1 MLHITSK
8 YEFLSFLCIYDAECT
23 IDNLMGRT
31 ELSSS
36 SQYSK
41 KKKALTHNSHD
52 YLSWQSASS
61 ISICETLSLSKCIID
76 TYKEQS
82 AACQTLTFNPL
93 TPR

>member
-41 KKKALTHNSHD
+41 KKSADSQFSW
-52 YLSWQSASS
+52 LSVMAVS
-61 ISICETLSLSKCIID
+61 
-76 TYKEQS
+76 EQY
-82 AACQTLTFNPL
+82 
-93 TPR
+93 